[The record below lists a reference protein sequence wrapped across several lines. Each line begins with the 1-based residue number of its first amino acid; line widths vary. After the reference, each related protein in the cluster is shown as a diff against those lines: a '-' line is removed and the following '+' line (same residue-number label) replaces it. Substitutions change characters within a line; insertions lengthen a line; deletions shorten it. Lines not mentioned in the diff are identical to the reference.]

1 MKENVVILGAGI
13 TGLSAGYRLAKASIP
28 VIIIEKDSI
37 IGGMSSCFK
46 YKDNTLDY
54 GPHKIFTQMDNI
66 MAEIKVLIGDD
77 LLAVPKKSRIRLSGK
92 YYSFPV
98 SVKDLLLG
106 MPMTGIGC
114 GAGYIKAAIKA
125 KIIRSKDDSY
135 EDYIINRFGKGTFDL
150 VFKPYAEKIWGD
162 PKKLSASLAKS
173 RVAIPSIAQ
182 LLIRMLSG
190 NKNKPAISA
199 DVFYYPKNGVLE
211 ISEKLAQKINEK
223 NNSILLR
230 TDPVRIDANNK
241 KITVKGLDNK
251 EKSMSYSSLVSS
263 IPIDILIRSLDPRA
277 PDTVIQA
284 VNSLKHRNLVL
295 IYIVVNKDRLFEDS
309 FIFYPEEKYIFNRLS
324 EQKGFSESMIPGNK
338 TVLCVEITCGENDE
352 KWSGIEEILYK
363 KAIEGLKD
371 AEIFGDDTEIEEYI
385 VKRLTNAYPVYDIDY
400 KRNLET
406 VLNYLDSLE
415 NIYAVGRQ
423 GIFNYCG
430 MADAMDMGFTA
441 AEQIITSVRES
452 SWAEK
457 RKKFDNYVTV
467 D

>member
-1 MKENVVILGAGI
+1 MDENVVVLGAGI

-28 VIIIEKDSI
+28 VTIIEKDPI

-46 YKDNTLDY
+46 YKDYTLDY

-66 MAEIKVLIGDD
+66 MDEIRILIGDD
-77 LLAVPKKSRIRLSGK
+77 LLSVPKKSRIRLSGK

-106 MPMTGIGC
+106 MPITGIGC
-114 GAGYIKAAIKA
+114 GTGYIKAAIKA
-125 KIIRSKDDSY
+125 KIILSKDDSY
-135 EDYIINRFGKGTFDL
+135 EDYIINRFGKGTFNL

-182 LLIRMLSG
+182 LLIRMISG

-223 NNSILLR
+223 NNSIFLR
-230 TDPVRIDANNK
+230 TVPVRIDTQNK
-241 KITVKGLDNK
+241 KITVKGVDNK
-251 EKSMSYSSLVSS
+251 EKSMNYSNLVSS
-263 IPIDILIRSLDPRA
+263 IPIDILIRSLEPRA
-277 PDTVIQA
+277 PDPVIRA

-295 IYIVVNKDRLFEDS
+295 IYIVINKDRLFDDS
-309 FIFYPEEKYIFNRLS
+309 FIFYPEEKFVFNRLS
-324 EQKGFSESMIPGNK
+324 EQKGFSESMIPKNK

-352 KWSGIEEILYK
+352 KWNASDEILYMK
-363 KAIEGLKD
+363 VLEGLKD
-371 AEIFGDDTEIEEYI
+371 AEIFGDDTKIEEYF

-400 KRNLET
+400 KRNLEI
-406 VLNYLDSLE
+406 VLEYLDSIG
-415 NIYAVGRQ
+415 NIYAAGRQ

-441 AEQIITSVRES
+441 AEQIICES
-452 SWAEK
+452 DSKKWKER